1 MINSELIIIAY
12 PGGAGGSFLSTAMRS
27 AVYNNIKV
35 IINPALGHCHEFK
48 TFSIPFVGGDSIE
61 SFRAEI
67 ASIENL
73 DFSKNQL
80 REGHYR
86 NLVCL
91 QQTAL
96 LHQYDTFFIKINFDT
111 GSSNH
116 IKFLTEMLV
125 RKQKLTSR
133 LSNDELDLFRIG
145 CNHSYSSWYWVE
157 NKFTKEAT
165 INLTLE
171 DIFLGSVVDHFKD
184 KFDNSILE
192 KINNFHIGYKKVNQE
207 LHADLIRLLD

>member
-1 MINSELIIIAY
+1 MINGELIIIAY
-12 PGGAGGSFLSTAMRS
+12 PGGAGGSFLSVAMRS
-27 AVYNNIKV
+27 AVYNNIEV
-35 IINPALGHCHEFK
+35 IIDPALGHCHK
-48 TFSIPFVGGDSIE
+48 FSAGSTPFVSGNSIE
-61 SFRAEI
+61 SFKAEI

-73 DFSKNQL
+73 NFSKNQL
-80 REGHYR
+80 HQGHYR

-91 QQTAL
+91 QQQ
-96 LHQYDTFFIKINFDT
+96 HHYNTFFIKINFDPD
-111 GSSNH
+111 SSNH
-116 IKFLTEMLV
+116 IKFLTEILI

-133 LSNDELDLFRIG
+133 LTKDELDRFRIG

-165 INLTLE
+165 INLTLK
-171 DIFLGSVVDHFKD
+171 DIFLGSVVDHLKN

-207 LHADLIRLLD
+207 LHTDLIRLID